1 MNKEK
6 SAAKAR
12 IEKLKE
18 LIIKTEVQPK
28 EFKKNILKM
37 VILSRFLIVLQEEK
51 FSIRNM
57 MRLVK
62 LLKKKQSLPK
72 MISR

>member
-1 MNKEK
+1 M
-6 SAAKAR
+6 
-12 IEKLKE
+12 EKLKV

-51 FSIRNM
+51 FSIKNM

-72 MISR
+72 MISREQKSGVLIYRL